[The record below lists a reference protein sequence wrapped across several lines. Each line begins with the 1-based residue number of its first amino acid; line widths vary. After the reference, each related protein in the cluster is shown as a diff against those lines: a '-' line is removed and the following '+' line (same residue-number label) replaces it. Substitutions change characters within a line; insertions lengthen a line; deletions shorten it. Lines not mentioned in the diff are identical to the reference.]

1 MNSRS
6 LLAVGCLALAA
17 LATVPAYDRVFETSA
32 WRGPVLL
39 AALIV
44 LSLAVAVRALRRGP
58 VLSAVVSGAAAVAVW
73 PWLLG
78 LSPRP
83 VLPAPSVV
91 ASLRELSEVAL
102 VQLAET
108 PSPAP
113 ALPGLVLIIVASW
126 WVVLFVAHELT
137 VRLERPGAALI
148 TLATLWAVP
157 LAIQPTEAVELLIVV
172 PFLVAGILLLKVTA
186 RAVDD
191 AKGAPGRG
199 AGVAALAVV
208 AAVMAPTV
216 VPAFEADA
224 WFDLGSS
231 ASPRGYQPIVD
242 VSQRLGMPDE
252 RDVLRVRSSQRSYL
266 RLAGLD
272 GFDGSTWRLGP
283 GDEGT
288 YRPDPDALYSAGG
301 LLPPEQSA
309 TRTQPVLMD
318 VEVLELENI
327 YVPTPYQPVE
337 VLGPIRDEMV
347 WSTEGGFLAT
357 WETVDVLGDGEPTIG
372 IREGVEY
379 RVQAARPA
387 PTFEE
392 LSEVE
397 FDEAT
402 LATHTRLPRDYPEL
416 GEQARAVYDQAG
428 ATTPVAQALALQD
441 WFVGDAGGFT
451 YDLDVPALRG
461 EQALTDFV
469 LEDRVGYCEYFA
481 TAMAVMLRETGIP
494 ARVAVGFLPGRV
506 TQEADPAAGI
516 ELTEYTVSTADA
528 HAWVEVLFPGYGW
541 ITFEPTPRDDDSHIL
556 PSESNLAPIENVEEQ
571 RAREAEEATENGETP
586 DLPDTGGPELD
597 EGLLPDADTDTGE
610 VGGDAVGGEG
620 GAAPWIIALLVLVG
634 VVAGWQLRRRRTV
647 GPDADTPADERVR
660 MAQRQLLATA
670 ASHGIGRQPQET
682 TAEVLARWAAE
693 ERIDAP
699 GNTLVTVTQA
709 AAFGGPVDDE
719 DGRRAARELDRMS
732 ASLRA
737 SVSRGARTVAPV
749 RTPFERTREAVRRG
763 RVRTS
768 ELLSGRRR

>member
-1 MNSRS
+1 MTGRN
-6 LLAVGCLALAA
+6 LLAVGCLVLAA
-17 LATVPAYDRVFETSA
+17 LATIPAYDRVFETTV
-32 WRGPVLL
+32 WRGPILFGALLVL
-39 AALIV
+39 A
-44 LSLAVAVRALRRGP
+44 LAVGMRASRRGP
-58 VLSAVVSGAAAVAVW
+58 VLSAVVSAVAALSLW

-83 VLPAPSVV
+83 LLPGPA
-91 ASLRELSEVAL
+91 AFGSLRELAVLAG

-113 ALPGLVLIIVASW
+113 ALPGLVLLVLAAW
-126 WVVLFVAHELT
+126 WVVLFVAHEVT
-137 VRLERPGAALI
+137 VRLDRPGAALI

-157 LAIQPTEAVELLIVV
+157 LAIQPTQAVELLIVV
-172 PFLVAGILLLKVTA
+172 PFLVAGILLLRVTA
-186 RAVDD
+186 RGVDD
-191 AKGAPGRG
+191 AQGSPGRG
-199 AGVAALAVV
+199 VGVAALAVV

-216 VPAFEADA
+216 VPAFEGDA
-224 WFDLGSS
+224 WFDVGAGS
-231 ASPRGYQPIVD
+231 SPRGYQPIVD
-242 VSQRLGMPDE
+242 VSQRLGLPEE

-272 GFDGSTWRLGP
+272 SFDGATWRLGP
-283 GDEGT
+283 GDAGT
-288 YRPDPDALYSAGG
+288 YRPDPAALYSAGG
-301 LLPPEQSA
+301 LLPPEQTA

-337 VLGPIRDEMV
+337 VLGPIRDDMV
-347 WSTEGGFLAT
+347 WSTDGGFLAT
-357 WETVDVLGDGEPTIG
+357 WETVDVLGDGDPTIG

-392 LSEVE
+392 LRGVE
-397 FDEAT
+397 FDAAT
-402 LATHTRLPRDYPEL
+402 LAAHTGLPRDFPEL
-416 GEQARAVYDQAG
+416 GAQAEAVYADAG
-428 ATTPVAQALALQD
+428 ATTAVEQALALQD
-441 WFVGDAGGFT
+441 WFVGDEGGFT

-506 TQEADPAAGI
+506 TQEADPASGI

-571 RAREAEEATENGETP
+571 RAREAEEAAEAGETP
-586 DLPDTGGPELD
+586 DLPEPDGPDLD
-597 EGLLPDADTDTGE
+597 EGQLPDQDTGE
-610 VGGDAVGGEG
+610 LGGDADGADDG
-620 GAAPWIIALLVLVG
+620 GAAPWIVTALTLVAIAALVR
-634 VVAGWQLRRRRTV
+634 LRRGRHG

-660 MAQRQLLATA
+660 MAQRDLLATA
-670 ASHGIGRQPQET
+670 ARHGVGRQPQET

-693 ERIDAP
+693 ARIEPPDR
-699 GNTLVTVTQA
+699 TLVGVTQA
-709 AAFGGPVDDE
+709 AAFGGHVDDE
-719 DGRRAARELDRMS
+719 DGRRAARELDRLS

-737 SVSRGARTVAPV
+737 SVSRGARTMAPV
-749 RTPFERTREAVRRG
+749 RTPFERGREMARRTA
-763 RVRTS
+763 RRAS
-768 ELLSGRRR
+768 ELLAGRRR